1 MKSSRLILKSNR
13 PVNLDIATIKL
24 PLTNI
29 VSFAHRL
36 SGMAIFFGTAV
47 LLYVLQISLKSEED
61 FELALQIMDGPI
73 FSITI
78 WVIVA
83 AILYHLIAGIKHL
96 PLDMGLGETKQGA
109 RIGAI
114 VVVTLFLLSISLLSA
129 WL

>member
-1 MKSSRLILKSNR
+1 MKSNR

-36 SGMAIFFGTAV
+36 SGIAIFFGTAL
-47 LLYVLQISLKSEED
+47 LLYILQISLKSEED

-73 FSITI
+73 FTVTI
-78 WVIVA
+78 WIILA

-96 PLDMGLGETKQGA
+96 LLDMGIGETKQGA
-109 RIGAI
+109 KIGAI
-114 VVVTLFLLSISLLSA
+114 VVVTLFVLFIPFLSA
-129 WL
+129 WLWQ